1 MPDKHSLLSA
11 AWVKEQARAAG
22 FDLCGI
28 AEARRLADY
37 EFPLQRWLALGFQA
51 NMHYMQQHVEKRM
64 DPTVLMEGAK
74 TVICVAR
81 GYNPEH
87 LLDSTPRIARY
98 AYGEDYHDNIKR
110 DLHKLRELL
119 GVEGK
124 VCVDTV
130 PIGEKHW
137 ATAAG
142 LGWIGR
148 HTLLVTE
155 QWGSWVNLGELIIRE
170 ECDHYDNPVS
180 SACMECN
187 QCVQACPNGA
197 LHSETVTDDNGQR
210 YEVPLLDAARCT
222 AYQTIENKSDT
233 LPEGLKTAGYAFGCD
248 LCQMAC
254 PYNAHAATRPIDR
267 ERLAALEKLAG
278 AEEMQFKETTR
289 NSAMA
294 RIKYQ
299 QWKRNLRS
307 Q

>member
-28 AEARRLADY
+28 AEARRLAAW
-37 EFPLQRWLALGFQA
+37 EFPLERWLAHGFQA
-51 NMHYMQQHVEKRM
+51 DMHYMQQHVEKRL
-64 DPTVLMEGAK
+64 DPTVLMEGAR
-74 TVICVAR
+74 TIICVAR

-87 LLDSTPRIARY
+87 LMHGTPRIARY
-98 AYGEDYHDNIKR
+98 AYGKDYHDDLRR
-110 DLHKLRELL
+110 DLHRLRELL

-137 ATAAG
+137 AVAAG

-155 QWGSWVNLGELIIRE
+155 QWGSWVNLGELIIKE
-170 ECDHYDNPVS
+170 ECDHYDSPAT
-180 SACMECN
+180 SACTDCDL
-187 QCVQACPNGA
+187 CVRACPNGA
-197 LHSETVTDDNGQR
+197 LLCETVTDDNGHPH
-210 YEVPLLDAARCT
+210 EVPLLDAMRCT
-222 AYQTIENKSDT
+222 AYQTIENKDDI
-233 LPEGLKTAGYAFGCD
+233 LPEGLKTEGYAFGCD

-254 PYNAHAATRPIDR
+254 PYNALAATRPIDS
-267 ERLAALEKLAG
+267 ERLAALEQLAE
-278 AEEMQFKETTR
+278 ADEAQFKATTYD
-289 NSAMA
+289 SAMA
-294 RIKYQ
+294 RIKYK